1 MKRSIG
7 SFAALALLPAMV
19 GPIVPQAQA
28 GALSLALCGGG
39 TLSIPLNSPA
49 PANGSS
55 PCCAKGCHNG
65 SSRKRLDRAQ

>member
-7 SFAALALLPAMV
+7 SFAALALLPAMA
-19 GPIVPQAQA
+19 GPLPAAQA
-28 GALSLALCGGG
+28 ATLNLALCSGGSM
-39 TLSIPLNSPA
+39 SIPAEAPG
-49 PANGSS
+49 PANGNS